1 MIIQGYIQA
10 GFDWRSIVQNVEAV
24 KGKFVKVYMVV
35 KEGLSNPTIIGK
47 GVTPLEWSRKA
58 VSEFA
63 SKVSNGLKA
72 YRGHGA
78 TNTRDESE
86 SIGEVVGH
94 AIKDIAGK
102 LNHYVAI
109 ASETENDL
117 DTISMEADITYV
129 PAGNK
134 GIVSVINRVTGLAL
148 GVKGIDIPGVE
159 GAGLIASMQFFEQ
172 DSGQNIEPNNNQT
185 RKNMTKEEIKVA
197 IMASGGSPSDF
208 FNLNQLL
215 GKVYIVD
222 GKIAYDGEGDYK
234 VAKLIQ
240 KYVLD
245 QVNPLLESQSEKIKN
260 ADQTTVK
267 YKELSGRLAKAEGK
281 AKIEGIVKAR
291 SLTDQHKMYLESV
304 YEGFN
309 PGEDSDADLTKF
321 IDTELGKFK
330 NLVDSGLVRLDGA
343 VVGSSPP
350 KPRSSDPDTSDVK
363 DWEKRQDY
371 LESQNAK

>member
-78 TNTRDESE
+78 TNNRDESE

-94 AIKDIAGK
+94 AVKDIAGK

-109 ASETENDL
+109 ASDTENDL

-129 PAGNK
+129 PSGNK
-134 GIVSVINRVTGLAL
+134 GIVSVINQVTGLAL
-148 GVKGIDIPGVE
+148 GVKGVDIPGVE

-172 DSGQNIEPNNNQT
+172 DGQKNEPNNNQKSKT
-185 RKNMTKEEIKVA
+185 MTKEEIKNA

-215 GKVYIVD
+215 GKVSIID

-260 ADQTTVK
+260 ADLTTVK
-267 YKELSGRLAKAEGK
+267 YKELSGRVAKAEGK
-281 AKIEGIVKAR
+281 AKIDGIVKAR
-291 SLTDQHKMYLESV
+291 SLTDQHKKYLESV

-309 PGEDSDADLTKF
+309 PGEDAEADLTKF

-343 VVGSSPP
+343 KPDGSPP
-350 KPRSSDPDTSDVK
+350 KPQSSDPSVSDVE

-371 LESQNAK
+371 LEAQENAK